1 MPVTTIIG
9 IDPGL
14 KGSMVTLDA
23 KKPGSLKIDRLPT
36 KVEQRILKSGGGLGK
51 PINSIDTEALQ
62 RILSTYDPATTV
74 AFLEDVRSMPTDGR
88 RAAFTFG
95 RVKAAIE
102 TALSTQRIPV
112 LYVTPSVWKTRM
124 RCTGLKRNARVRCEA
139 IYPDVKFK
147 SIDDCEAALI
157 ATYGILFGLF

>member
-1 MPVTTIIG
+1 MSITTIIG

-36 KVEQRILKSGGGLGK
+36 KVEQRILKSGAKGK

-62 RILSTYDPATTV
+62 RILSVYDPATTV

-102 TALSTQRIPV
+102 AALTAQRIPV

-124 RCTGLKRNARVRCEA
+124 RCTGLKRNARMRCEA